1 MNLLSNTLIC
11 DSIVKFSNFFEGD
24 EICTPF
30 DFRYD
35 ENTTETSPHL
45 VSFRNLSTCCANK
58 RTTQKKVKI
67 KVQYSGDLQRPAPK
81 RFTTE
86 GIEGLQFEINEN
98 TANSGHCAEK
108 KSLTLYRSNLAKPV
122 KAKLLSYHVRFGQN

>member
-11 DSIVKFSNFFEGD
+11 DNIVKFSNFFEGD

-35 ENTTETSPHL
+35 ENTIENSPHL
-45 VSFRNLSTCCANK
+45 VSFRNLRTCCANK
-58 RTTQKKVKI
+58 RTTQKRVEI
-67 KVQYSGDLQRPAPK
+67 KVQYSGDLQHPAPK

-86 GIEGLQFEINEN
+86 GIEGLLKLMRTQRIQV
-98 TANSGHCAEK
+98 TARKRN
-108 KSLTLYRSNLAKPV
+108 P
-122 KAKLLSYHVRFGQN
+122 